1 MFVCPHASRNYI
13 LVRPLFFA
21 HTHART
27 YTHTH
32 THTQYYLETKDLHRK
47 ISESFLVRGIFWDF
61 RSGVFGE
68 DASPSL
74 VRMPQDQSLFQSLLV
89 RHLKRDFWDWILL
102 VRRLFE
108 TGIFWVLCFCLFEQV
123 DVTSSM
129 PRTSGKFTTIYIYVF
144 FILLCM
150 CPDTTIYLA
159 PSCYYICVLILLQV
173 LCSG

>member
-1 MFVCPHASRNYI
+1 MLLLLCLCVLMPREITFLYA
-13 LVRPLFFA
+13 LFFSHTRTHA
-21 HTHART
+21 HTH
-27 YTHTH
+27 THTH
-32 THTQYYLETKDLHRK
+32 THTQYYLETKDLHRE

-68 DASPSL
+68 DASPFL

-108 TGIFWVLCFCLFEQV
+108 TGIFWFLCFCLFEQV

-129 PRTSGKFTTIYIYVF
+129 PRTSGKFTTLYIYMF
-144 FILLCM
+144 F
-150 CPDTTIYLA
+150 
-159 PSCYYICVLILLQV
+159 SYYYVCVLILLYI
-173 LCSG
+173 